1 MDSNYIEHHGIFGM
15 HWGVRKNSGESGS
28 STSSSVESHESNDS
42 SNTGKSHESNDS
54 SNTGKSHGSNDSDTT
69 RNSVKREST
78 KSSETSIKKT
88 ASNMSDD
95 ELRTVVNRI
104 NLERQY
110 KDLTTPKESKYSLS
124 GAAKDIVFNSAKNVA
139 TTYCTKY
146 MTSGIEY
153 LLKKK

>member
-1 MDSNYIEHHGIFGM
+1 MDSNYIEHHGIFGV

-28 STSSSVESHESNDS
+28 STSSSV
-42 SNTGKSHESNDS
+42 KSHESNDS

-124 GAAKDIVFNSAKNVA
+124 GAAKDVIFNSSKNVA

-146 MTSGIEY
+146 MTAGIDY
-153 LLKKK
+153 LINKKS

>member
-28 STSSSVESHESNDS
+28 STSSSV
-42 SNTGKSHESNDS
+42 KSHE
-54 SNTGKSHGSNDSDTT
+54 SNDSDTT

-124 GAAKDIVFNSAKNVA
+124 GAAKDVIFNSAKNVA

-146 MTSGIEY
+146 MTTGIDY
-153 LLKKK
+153 LINKKS

>member
-15 HWGVRKNSGESGS
+15 HWGVRKNSGESGGSTGS
-28 STSSSVESHESNDS
+28 S
-42 SNTGKSHESNDS
+42 GKSHNSDESDNTKKSLKKESDIDS
-54 SNTGKSHGSNDSDTT
+54 K
-69 RNSVKREST
+69 
-78 KSSETSIKKT
+78 TSIKKT

-95 ELRTVVNRI
+95 ELRTVVNHI

>member
-28 STSSSVESHESNDS
+28 STSSSV
-42 SNTGKSHESNDS
+42 KSHESNESDNTKKSLKKESDIDS
-54 SNTGKSHGSNDSDTT
+54 K
-69 RNSVKREST
+69 
-78 KSSETSIKKT
+78 TSIKKT